1 MANQGFNNDALAYC
15 LHRLRLEDRDRY
27 LMLLFAPKAAR
38 PVLAAIYTF
47 NLECARA
54 VAAGGEQPTL
64 GQMRLQWW
72 RDRLAGLGN
81 NLPSTAIHPLLS
93 ILSHNAGLVP
103 GLQLQLSA
111 RERDLTN
118 PTFSTLDEVVEHAT
132 ATGGDLAAL
141 AALQLDENQ
150 ESPARAAGTAYALAG
165 MLRAI
170 PFQRPGRAFQGR
182 LCLPTYLLEEQGLS
196 KDEVWSANRVDAIM
210 TCVRT
215 VAEVARS
222 QLDKI
227 TYINSTGVSISPLLH
242 GALARAYLS
251 RLSRAGYNPYSS
263 ALGLNPM
270 TRPLILFWRAL
281 LCRP

>member
-81 NLPSTAIHPLLS
+81 NLPSTVHPLLS
-93 ILSHNAGLVP
+93 ILSHNAFLVP
-103 GLQLQLSA
+103 VLHLQLSA

-182 LCLPTYLLEEQGLS
+182 LCLPRNLIEAQGLS
-196 KDEVWSANRVDAIM
+196 DDEIWSGKRLDAI
-210 TCVRT
+210 
-215 VAEVARS
+215 VA
-222 QLDKI
+222 
-227 TYINSTGVSISPLLH
+227 
-242 GALARAYLS
+242 LS
-251 RLSRAGYNPYSS
+251 
-263 ALGLNPM
+263 
-270 TRPLILFWRAL
+270 LIHI
-281 LCRP
+281 

>member
-1 MANQGFNNDALAYC
+1 MVNQGFNNDALAYC
-15 LHRLRLEDRDRY
+15 LHRLRMEDRDRY
-27 LMLLFAPKAAR
+27 LMLLFAPKAVR
-38 PVLAAIYTF
+38 PVMAAIYTF

-72 RDRLAGLGN
+72 RDCLAGLGD
-81 NLPSTAIHPLLS
+81 NLASTAIHPLLP
-93 ILSHNAGLVP
+93 ILSHNADLVP
-103 GLQLQLSA
+103 GLQLQLTA

-118 PTFSTLDEVVEHAT
+118 PTFSTLDEVVEHAI

-141 AALQLDENQ
+141 AALQLDKNQ
-150 ESPARAAGTAYALAG
+150 ETLARAAGTAYALTG

-182 LCLPTYLLEEQGLS
+182 LCLPTYLLEAQGLS
-196 KDEVWSANRVDAIM
+196 EDEVWTANRMDAIV

-215 VAEVARS
+215 VAEAARS

-227 TYINSTGVSISPLLH
+227 TNKNGTGVAISPLLH
-242 GALARAYLS
+242 GTLARAYLS
-251 RLSRAGYNPYSS
+251 RLSKVGYNPYSS

-270 TRPLILFWRAL
+270 ARPLILFWRAL